1 MRRFSGEELK
11 SLALELPEDVLK
23 YKDFGDLEKAKEAAD
38 RWLEQ
43 PIGEELKTRLRYE
56 KFILE
61 YYSQHHTY
69 LSEVKAGQVKWDL
82 VGDNSESMIRF
93 LPIMQTDIMLRLN
106 EKILIIDAKYYG
118 RTLQKQFDKYTLH
131 SNNVY
136 QIFTYV
142 KNQDKNNTGDVAG
155 ILLYAKTDEDI
166 TPDVMFNMGG
176 NQIGAKTLDLNKEFS
191 LIVAQLDKIAED
203 YFGKQAI

>member
-61 YYSQHHTY
+61 
-69 LSEVKAGQVKWDL
+69 E
-82 VGDNSESMIRF
+82 
-93 LPIMQTDIMLRLN
+93 LP
-106 EKILIIDAKYYG
+106 
-118 RTLQKQFDKYTLH
+118 KQFPYT
-131 SNNVY
+131 
-136 QIFTYV
+136 
-142 KNQDKNNTGDVAG
+142 KADV
-155 ILLYAKTDEDI
+155 IRLFFFFFPDFSEEDI
-166 TPDVMFNMGG
+166 W
-176 NQIGAKTLDLNKEFS
+176 
-191 LIVAQLDKIAED
+191 
-203 YFGKQAI
+203 